1 MLQAKKS
8 LGQNFLEDTSFIE
21 GILESAAIDKNEV
34 VVEIGPGL
42 GALTFPLTER
52 AGEVIAVE
60 TDPRFKET
68 LLGANRK
75 NLTLIEGNILDLDLD
90 TLLID
95 KNIETKTY
103 SVVANIP
110 YYITA
115 PIIRRL
121 LALRIQPRQIILMV
135 QDEVAKRLTAKP
147 GDMSLLSVMAQ
158 YSASVEKL
166 FFVPR
171 VAFSPI
177 PKVDSAVIKIIPKS
191 LVDTQEEKRFFRIVK
206 AGFQAKRKTL
216 VNNLISLTGKSKGE
230 LELLLEKL
238 GLRQDIRA
246 QALSLAEWQ
255 VLVDQLSGEDT
266 KIKSESGE

>member
-8 LGQNFLEDTSFIE
+8 LGQNFLEDTSFIDR
-21 GILESAAIDKNEV
+21 ILEEAALSEAEV

-42 GALTFPLTER
+42 GALTIPLTER
-52 AGEVIAVE
+52 AKEVIAVE
-60 TDPRFKET
+60 ADPRFTEI
-68 LLGANRK
+68 LLAADKK

-90 TLLID
+90 TLLASKEIL
-95 KNIETKTY
+95 TKTY

-121 LALRIQPRQIILMV
+121 LALHIQPRQIILMV
-135 QDEVAKRLTAKP
+135 QDEVAERLTAKP
-147 GDMSLLSVMAQ
+147 GQMSLLSVMAQ
-158 YSASVEKL
+158 YSATVEKL

-171 VAFSPI
+171 TAFEPA
-177 PKVDSAVIKIIPKS
+177 PKVDSAVIKIEPKS
-191 LVDTQEEKRFFRIVK
+191 LIDPKEEKRFFRVVK

-216 VNNLISLTGKSKGE
+216 TNNLTSLTGKSKEE
-230 LELLLEKL
+230 LEQVLQDL
-238 GLRQDIRA
+238 GLRTDIRA

-255 VLVDQLSGEDT
+255 QLVDRLS
-266 KIKSESGE
+266 